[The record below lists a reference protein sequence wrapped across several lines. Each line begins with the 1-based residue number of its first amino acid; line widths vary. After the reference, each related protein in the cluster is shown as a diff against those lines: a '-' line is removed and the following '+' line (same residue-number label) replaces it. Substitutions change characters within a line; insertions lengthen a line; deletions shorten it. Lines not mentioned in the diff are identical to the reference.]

1 MYVSATPADWE
12 VEASKQEAMLRTD
25 PYNGIAEQ
33 LVRPTGI
40 TDPEIEIRPAK
51 TKFLILSLNQKSELV
66 WSEDVSNNSYKE
78 ERRHLPL
85 LKENVKAEY
94 LHSDIITLERSTILR
109 IYGKGTTTFD
119 RSKSSERRPRFT
131 RGIPSWD
138 FGRG

>member
-51 TKFLILSLNQKSELV
+51 NEIPDLITELEKRAGSGQKTLV
-66 WSEDVSNNSYKE
+66 TTLYKE
-78 ERRHLPL
+78 ERRAPCHF
-85 LKENVKAEY
+85 LKEKM
-94 LHSDIITLERSTILR
+94 
-109 IYGKGTTTFD
+109 
-119 RSKSSERRPRFT
+119 
-131 RGIPSWD
+131 
-138 FGRG
+138 